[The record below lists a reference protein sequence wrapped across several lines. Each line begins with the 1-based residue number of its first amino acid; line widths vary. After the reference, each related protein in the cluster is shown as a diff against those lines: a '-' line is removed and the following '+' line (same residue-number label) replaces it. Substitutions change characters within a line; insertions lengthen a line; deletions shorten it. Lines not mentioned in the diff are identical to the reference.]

1 MKKAVYSIHNST
13 PKKEVVKIPKA
24 PFTTGFKPVKT
35 LKDSNEKKVY
45 ILSNGKEYRIGKI
58 TSLYNIGND
67 VDIFEKLSKYNL
79 APVIFKTDVFN
90 DEKNNEMTYTEME
103 KLDGTIYDLLTVPLT
118 EKELDIILRLVNEL
132 LLRLY
137 KLKISH
143 GDFHWENIG
152 FTYDD
157 KKDCITLKMI
167 DFEFAEN
174 KSDFRKEV
182 VQLIRTIDKKYTP
195 LVSDTNRA
203 YISKRLISYYKNN
216 FGEYKDIEEEY
227 KK

>member
-24 PFTTGFKPVKT
+24 PFTKGFKPVKT
-35 LKDSNEKKVY
+35 LKDSNDKKVY
-45 ILSNGKEYRIGKI
+45 LLYNSKEYRIGKI
-58 TSLYNIGND
+58 SSLYNIGND
-67 VDIFEKLSKYNL
+67 VDVFEKLSKYNL

-103 KLDGTIYDLLTVPLT
+103 KLDGTIYELLSVPLT

-132 LLRLY
+132 LIRLY

-195 LVSDTNRA
+195 LVSETNRA

>member
-1 MKKAVYSIHNST
+1 MKKAVFSIHNST
-13 PKKEVVKIPKA
+13 IKKENIKIPRA
-24 PFTTGFKPVKT
+24 PFTSGFKPIKK
-35 LKDSNEKKVY
+35 LKETNDKKVY
-45 ILSNGKEYRIGKI
+45 LLYNGKEYRIGKI
-58 TSLYNIGND
+58 SSLYNVGND
-67 VDIFEKLSKYNL
+67 VDIFEKLSKKNL
-79 APVIFKTDVFN
+79 APVIFKTDVYN
-90 DEKNNEMTYTEME
+90 DENNNELTYTEME
-103 KLDGTIYDLLTVPLT
+103 KLDGTIYKLLEVPLS
-118 EKELDIILRLVNEL
+118 EKELDILLGLVNEL

-137 KLKISH
+137 TLKISH

-152 FTYDD
+152 FNYDD

-182 VQLIRTIDKKYTP
+182 IQLIRTIDKKYTP
-195 LVSDTNRA
+195 LVADSNRE
-203 YISKRLISYYKNN
+203 YISRRLISYYKNN

>member
-1 MKKAVYSIHNST
+1 MKKALSSIHNST
-13 PKKEVVKIPKA
+13 VKKENIKVSNV
-24 PFTTGFKPVKT
+24 PFTSGFIPIKK
-35 LKDSNEKKVY
+35 LKDSNVKKVY
-45 ILSNGKEYRIGKI
+45 LLTNGKQYRIGKI
-58 TSLYNIGND
+58 SSLYNVGND
-67 VDIFEKLSKYNL
+67 VDIFEKLSKENL
-79 APVIFKTDVFN
+79 APVIYKTDVYN
-90 DEKNNEMTYTEME
+90 DENNNEMTYTEME
-103 KLDGTIYDLLTVPLT
+103 KLDGTIYKLLSLPLT

-132 LLRLY
+132 LIRLY

-152 FTYDD
+152 FNYDE

-182 VQLIRTIDKKYTP
+182 IQLIRTIDKKYTP
-195 LVSDTNRA
+195 LVPDTNRE
-203 YISKRLISYYKNN
+203 YISRRLISYYKKN
-216 FGEYKDIEEEY
+216 FGDYKDIEKEY